1 MEMTRL
7 AIHHYERVIE
17 FYERSMEDAD
27 DVNWLTPEYRSAL
40 EVSDLLKRQLK
51 MQ

>member
-1 MEMTRL
+1 MEMTGL

-17 FYERSMEDAD
+17 FYDKFAGNAE